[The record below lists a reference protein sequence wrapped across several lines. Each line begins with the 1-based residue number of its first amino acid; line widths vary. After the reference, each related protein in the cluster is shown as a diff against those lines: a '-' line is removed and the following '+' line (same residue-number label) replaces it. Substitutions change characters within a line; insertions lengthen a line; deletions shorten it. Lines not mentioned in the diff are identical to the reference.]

1 MGYEVTGSVSYENL
15 IGGPDVEILT
25 TGIVLASGQGVVK
38 RGTVIGKITASGKG
52 KKTDKANS
60 DGSQLAKYI
69 VAQDVDTT
77 SADVMTVCYKTG
89 LFNRD
94 ALIFGGTSTAAN
106 HEDELRDVGI
116 FLKDEI

>member
-1 MGYEVTGSVSYENL
+1 MSYEVTGSVAYDNL
-15 IGGPDVEILT
+15 AGGPEVELLT
-25 TGIVLASGQGVVK
+25 TGVLLASGQGIVK

-60 DGSQLAKYI
+60 DGSQVAKFV

-77 SADVMTVCYKTG
+77 SADAMAVCYKTG

-106 HEDELRDVGI
+106 HEDELRDAGI

>member
-1 MGYEVTGSVSYENL
+1 MGYEVIGTVAYDNL
-15 IGGPDVEILT
+15 IGGPEVEILT
-25 TGIVLASGQGVVK
+25 TGVTVAAGQGLIK

-60 DGSQLAKYI
+60 DGSQVARFV
-69 VAQDVDTT
+69 VAQDVDAT
-77 SADVMTVCYKTG
+77 SADAMAVCYKSG

-106 HEDELRDVGI
+106 HEEELRGSGI